1 MREYDEDDDNIRL
14 YAPVLQRVI
23 ILAAVIIAVPVMMWT
38 ITTFIRSYFERPK
51 APTFQHITLSEP
63 SQSPPPA
70 SPLTASL
77 PSPPQAPQLTAQ
89 PGPAPLLADTARTTN
104 DGPASPPV
112 AAQGS
117 PKAPPAAPAAPSSV
131 GTTPA
136 PPPIPTA
143 AAPAAIASPKAP
155 TTPTPAPPAGM
166 APRIAANAPG
176 AAAAPTDR
184 GLAWPNPNSESAP
197 SFGAASPQPPV
208 TTETAS
214 TEALPASEPIK
225 GRVPLPRL
233 RPGEAV
239 AAMGSAT
246 GAATGGTTGATIG
259 AMTGATTGGTTG
271 PATGAATAAATG
283 SIAPAGRVPLPRLRP
298 TDAPADTP
306 PAPGSPYG
314 YQPGLENGH

>member
-38 ITTFIRSYFERPK
+38 ITTFIRNYFERPK
-51 APTFQHITLSEP
+51 APTFQHMTLSEP
-63 SQSPPPA
+63 SQSASPA

-77 PSPPQAPQLTAQ
+77 PPPPQAAQPAAQ
-89 PGPAPLLADTARTTN
+89 PGPAPLLADAARTTS
-104 DGPASPPV
+104 DGPATPPD
-112 AAQGS
+112 ASQGS
-117 PKAPPAAPAAPSSV
+117 LKAPLAPPAGPSSAGATAAPA
-131 GTTPA
+131 
-136 PPPIPTA
+136 PIPPV

-155 TTPTPAPPAGM
+155 ATPTPAPPAGV

-176 AAAAPTDR
+176 AAAAAPTDR
-184 GLAWPNPNSESAP
+184 GLAWPNPNGESAP

-214 TEALPASEPIK
+214 AEALPASEPIK

-246 GAATGGTTGATIG
+246 GTTTGAT
-259 AMTGATTGGTTG
+259 TT
-271 PATGAATAAATG
+271 TGAATAAATG

-298 TDAPADTP
+298 ADAPADTP

-314 YQPGLENGH
+314 YQPGLETGH